1 MLDKARNEDGPRHS
15 ISVRKMIEQ
24 LVRMG
29 QVTAFGVHVE
39 DVVVE
44 EERIVKRPFDE
55 LGVECP
61 AMLVVSGFGKS
72 AEQSGV
78 EIFVMGGV
86 GEDEPERRRF
96 QWGRRRFGPELGD
109 TSWAK
114 HVWTS
119 CWPSPLCKTD

>member
-44 EERIVKRPFDE
+44 EERIVKSPFDE
-55 LGVECP
+55 LGVEYP
-61 AMLVVSGFGKS
+61 AMLGVSGFGES
-72 AEQSGV
+72 AE
-78 EIFVMGGV
+78 
-86 GEDEPERRRF
+86 
-96 QWGRRRFGPELGD
+96 
-109 TSWAK
+109 
-114 HVWTS
+114 
-119 CWPSPLCKTD
+119 